1 LTFHDFS
8 VDTFDTKSSVNA
20 SVEMFFNNLSSDS
33 FTSSDRAIVRTLRT
47 RVVVTLWETEHVVGF
62 HVPEAVFLFPAE
74 PEISVIFFLRDL
86 SSIVGGMRSSVRV
99 QDFAHD
105 EVSILSLW
113 ISAAVDWFELEV

>member
-1 LTFHDFS
+1 MISSRLSTFSEDLVFPLAFHDFS

-33 FTSSDRAIVRTLRT
+33 FTSSNRAIVRTLRT
-47 RVVVTLWETEHVVGF
+47 RVVVTLRETEHVVGL
-62 HVPEAVFLFPAE
+62 HVPEAVLLFPAE

-86 SSIVGGMRSSVRV
+86 SSEIGGMRRVVRV

-105 EVSILSLW
+105 
-113 ISAAVDWFELEV
+113 